1 MSYPL
6 VRELAEDAIPVT
18 VTCRVLQIARQ
29 PYCRWLANSVTSVE
43 LDQAYRANALFDA
56 HRDDLEF
63 GYRYLLD
70 EARDAGQSMAARTA
84 WRICS
89 DNGWWSA
96 LGKKRGKGK
105 KPGPPV
111 HDDLCAVTDDKG
123 RIRHEFKA
131 ESANE
136 LWIGDIAEHWTDECK
151 LYVCAFKDVFS
162 NRIVGYSIDSRM
174 KSRLAVAALNN
185 AVARRRDVAGCVVH
199 TDRLN
204 SPNFEA
210 GSSFAP

>member
-29 PYCRWLANSVTSVE
+29 PYYRWLANSVTSVE

-56 HRDDLEF
+56 HRDDPEF

-96 LGKKRGKGK
+96 RTRPIDPDRVRDNHDHVSNSGCVTNHGHLSVQQTREHLH
-105 KPGPPV
+105 PPFY
-111 HDDLCAVTDDKG
+111 AVENPPIVSVSG
-123 RIRHEFKA
+123 
-131 ESANE
+131 ANPT
-136 LWIGDIAEHWTDECK
+136 LVTARLMIGDVACWIG
-151 LYVCAFKDVFS
+151 L
-162 NRIVGYSIDSRM
+162 R
-174 KSRLAVAALNN
+174 
-185 AVARRRDVAGCVVH
+185 
-199 TDRLN
+199 
-204 SPNFEA
+204 
-210 GSSFAP
+210 

>member
-29 PYCRWLANSVTSVE
+29 PYYRWLANSVTSVE

-56 HRDDLEF
+56 HRDDPEF

-70 EARDAGQSMAARTA
+70 EARDAGRSMAARTA

-96 LGKKRGKGK
+96 FGKKRGKGK

-136 LWIGDIAEHWTDECK
+136 LWIGDIAIPPRSTSG
-151 LYVCAFKDVFS
+151 CA
-162 NRIVGYSIDSRM
+162 
-174 KSRLAVAALNN
+174 
-185 AVARRRDVAGCVVH
+185 
-199 TDRLN
+199 DRLGPTAADSAAATPVAKRR
-204 SPNFEA
+204 SP
-210 GSSFAP
+210 SSILPWRRSGASR